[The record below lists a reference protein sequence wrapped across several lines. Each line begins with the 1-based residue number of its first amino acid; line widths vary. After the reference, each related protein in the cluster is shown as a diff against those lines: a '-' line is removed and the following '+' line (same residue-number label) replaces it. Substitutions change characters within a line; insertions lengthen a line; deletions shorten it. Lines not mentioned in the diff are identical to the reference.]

1 MKEIK
6 YLAKFVSE
14 ESFANDLICGNLFMR
29 PVWYFR
35 ELEKKNRIAGQGDGY
50 RIRGH

>member
-29 PVWYFR
+29 PV
-35 ELEKKNRIAGQGDGY
+35 
-50 RIRGH
+50 